1 MKMADDL
8 SFMTLDVFSD
18 RAFGGN
24 PLAVFPRAEHLDS
37 AQMQL
42 IALEMNYSETTFIL
56 PPKDPAHTAQVRI
69 FTPTTELP
77 FAGHPSV
84 GTAWALALNPHW
96 IPGVR
101 DTRHMMFEQIAGVVD
116 VDVQYD
122 NAGDLTACWISTPQS
137 YRRRHLIPQSALAEC
152 VGLSNDRIRG
162 DGVVATVGVPF
173 AFAEVVSRA
182 ALAQCKPSLPAF
194 EYCDRNYGYPEE
206 GFALMVYFCE
216 TQELV
221 HGRMFAPLIGIQEDP
236 ATGSAAGALAGL
248 LAADTSTDLVM
259 HQGQDMG
266 RPSTLHLR
274 TEHLPHD
281 DLRIQV
287 GGCCVPMID
296 GVMRSRF

>member
-1 MKMADDL
+1 MADDL
-8 SFMTLDVFSD
+8 SFMTLDVFSYQ
-18 RAFGGN
+18 AFGGN
-24 PLAVFPRAEHLDS
+24 PLAVFPRAEHLES

-84 GTAWALALNPHW
+84 GTAWALALNPDW

-101 DTRHMMFEQIAGVVD
+101 DTRHMTFEQIAGVVD
-116 VDVQYD
+116 VDIQYGTS
-122 NAGDLTACWISTPQS
+122 GDLTTCWISMPQA
-137 YRRRHLIPQSALAEC
+137 YQQRHSVPQSALADC
-152 VGLSNDRIRG
+152 VGLSNDLIRG

-173 AFAEVVSRA
+173 AFAEVGSRA
-182 ALAQCKPSLPAF
+182 VLAQCKPSLPAF
-194 EYCDRNYGYPEE
+194 EYCDREYGYPEE
-206 GFALMVYFCE
+206 RLALMVYFCE
-216 TQELV
+216 TQEVV
-221 HGRMFAPLIGIQEDP
+221 HGRMFGPLIGIQEDP

-248 LAADTSTDLVM
+248 LAADRSTDLVM

-274 TEHLPHD
+274 TEPLPHGK
-281 DLRIQV
+281 LHIQV

-296 GVMRSRF
+296 GVMRSGV